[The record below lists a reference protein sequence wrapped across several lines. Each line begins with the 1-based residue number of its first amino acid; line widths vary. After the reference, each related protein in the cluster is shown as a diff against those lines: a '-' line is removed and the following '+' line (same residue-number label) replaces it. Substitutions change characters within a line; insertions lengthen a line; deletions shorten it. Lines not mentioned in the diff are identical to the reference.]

1 MTEKYDLV
9 VIGSGPGG
17 YVAAIRAAQLGMKTA
32 IVEKAEIGGIC
43 LNWGCIP
50 TKALLHSA
58 GLYEQMKKSKNFGIV
73 TSDVNVDFTQMVKNS
88 RSVANRLSKGIEFLF
103 RKNKID
109 TIVGTGKIL
118 AKNQVE
124 VTTPENE
131 KKIVEAK
138 NILVATG
145 ARPKTIPGLE
155 YDGKQIISS
164 REAMSLPEQP
174 KSLVIIGAGAIGV
187 EFAYFYATIGTK
199 VTLVEMLPQ
208 ILPVEDAEVVQVVVR
223 SFRKNKI
230 DMLTNTKV
238 DKIVKSD
245 QGVTVHVTENDK
257 STEIKSDM
265 ALVAIGVQGNIEGLN
280 LEGMGI
286 KTDRGFIAVDKN
298 TYKTNV
304 DNIYAIGDIIGPP
317 WLAHVA
323 SAEGIAAVE
332 QMAGETPTPVDY
344 DHIPGCTY
352 CQPQIASLGLT
363 EAQAKEKGHDILV
376 GNVPFRAI
384 GKSLAMGH
392 SDGFAKLIFDKKY
405 GELLGA
411 HIVGAEATELLAEL
425 GVAKTLETTAD
436 ELINTIHAHPTLSEV
451 IKEAAEAAFGKAIHI

>member
-286 KTDRGFIAVDKN
+286 KTDRGFIVVDKN

-352 CQPQIASLGLT
+352 CQPQVASLGLT